1 MRWLS
6 VVRVKRPYNA
16 FGRCIDNTICM
27 TPDSTRR
34 EYTLTNSVLITGL
47 VSFDTHCRKSAHI

>member
-16 FGRCIDNTICM
+16 FGGCIDNTICM

-34 EYTLTNSVLITGL
+34 EYTKLCFDNGSVP
-47 VSFDTHCRKSAHI
+47 FDTHCRKSAHI